1 MMQASLIDP
10 ALIPQIAPQI
20 ELRNLSKK
28 FGPLDVLKSISLQ
41 RDEGSITAILGPSG
55 SGKSTLLRMM
65 NLLVI
70 PSGGSMRI
78 GDAAYQFDKGGR
90 SGGSGAGAPRGRE
103 LARFRQNTGMVFQHF
118 NLFAHMNVLQNV
130 MEGPRI
136 VKKMPLKT
144 CEEIARDLLSKVGL
158 ADKAYEHPS
167 RLSGGQKQRV
177 AIARALAM
185 QPKVM
190 LFDEVTS
197 ALDPELVGEVLSV
210 IRGLAAEGM
219 TMLLV
224 THEIGFA
231 RDVADTVIF
240 MRDGFIVE
248 DGPAAD
254 VISHPSREE
263 TRNFL
268 KHFHERR

>member
-1 MMQASLIDP
+1 MKVS
-10 ALIPQIAPQI
+10 QIS
-20 ELRNLSKK
+20 LRNLSKY
-28 FGPLDVLKSISLQ
+28 FGNLPVLKSISLE
-41 RDEGSITAILGPSG
+41 REEGSITAILGPSG

-70 PSGGSMRI
+70 PSGGALRI
-78 GDAAYQFDKGGR
+78 GEGAYEFDKGR
-90 SGGSGAGAPRGRE
+90 GGPHGRE
-103 LARFRQNTGMVFQHF
+103 LARFRQYTGMVFQHF
-118 NLFAHMNVLQNV
+118 NLFAHMTALQNV
-130 MEGPRI
+130 MEGPRT
-136 VKKMPLKT
+136 VKKLSLKQ
-144 CEEIARDLLSKVGL
+144 CEEIALDLLAKVGL
-158 ADKAYEHPS
+158 ADKANEHPS

-197 ALDPELVGEVLSV
+197 ALDPELVGEVLNV

-240 MRDGFIVE
+240 MRDGFIIE
-248 DGPAAD
+248 EGPATEIIA
-254 VISHPSREE
+254 HPAQEA
-263 TRNFL
+263 TRSFL
-268 KHFHERR
+268 KHFHLS